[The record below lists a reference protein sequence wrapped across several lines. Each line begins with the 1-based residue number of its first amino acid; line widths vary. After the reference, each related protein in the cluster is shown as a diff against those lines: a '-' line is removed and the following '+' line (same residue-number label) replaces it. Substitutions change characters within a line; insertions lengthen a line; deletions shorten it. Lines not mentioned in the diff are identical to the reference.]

1 MRHCLLSFL
10 LLTCT
15 FPALAGLKQDPNLI
29 KGTLSNGLTYYIY
42 PNDYPKGEAVYRL
55 FIKSG
60 SVYETEEQRGLAHFI
75 EHMAFNGT
83 KHFPGDGIIRFL
95 ESKGAKFGVDLN
107 AHTSFNETVYKLQ
120 LPTSDPAMVDST
132 FLILSD
138 WANGL
143 LLDSLEIEQE
153 RGVIFS
159 EWLSK
164 SGPEKD
170 AQNAFLM
177 ELLNESRYSERIV
190 IGDTGVILGCSHQ
203 ALRNYYEQWYHPKRM
218 AIAVSG
224 DIDPKQVK
232 ALIKKYFSSIKAPR
246 TATPPLYG
254 IPPYEKP
261 KLTVVSHPSLK
272 KIEYNHILLLPPFEP
287 INSKKG
293 YQDYLKRTLLNRL
306 FKARLAALT
315 FEDLPYK
322 NGSASLSPF
331 LNTSGV
337 FLASVELIP
346 GKLDTG
352 LDLFNEHMEQMFRY
366 GFLNMEIN
374 KVKKIYLSQL
384 KRKATSRTPTP
395 SETFMND
402 LYANFFNSQQVI
414 TAQTE
419 YKLALKYLPS
429 LDSLTFVRLLKEV
442 IKPAQTRYFMTAFDQ
457 VAGEIPSEE
466 KHLAFLDSLR
476 NTTMSPYYK
485 AVDVPDVLLSQQP
498 KSGRVIEKIKIEPI
512 ETLRIKLSNGATV
525 YYRKS
530 LSDKG
535 RVQLT
540 GYREGGIYAMDSAAF
555 VSGIYAGSIVGLSGA
570 GAFTRDALSHYL
582 AGNSASV
589 RLLTERNR
597 SGLVANAEID
607 DVETMFELLYLKWT
621 QPRIDTAV
629 FEQTKRQAIESY
641 RTQNKTASTVFYQ
654 DLQYMLNGRTYVTRE
669 MTDTLLEQEFQLDWL
684 MPAFQHSFGSAD
696 GYTFI
701 VMSDVDYAELE
712 PYILKYLGGLPTG
725 NANTA
730 YVYKGSQSPVK
741 DIDFQ
746 RKAGDAPKATVSL
759 IYQGTSV
766 SESMSSFEMKNELM
780 KTVLRTNLL
789 KELRE
794 ALGMVYSVGVS
805 VSGTKHPADLFR
817 TTIAFSCKPE
827 DVDTLVE
834 RTNAV
839 LLRLVN
845 DPASMAS
852 VLTDAQKNLIKAQA
866 LDQQRDSYWSAFIR
880 NSLYNK
886 DYDWYFPGQFEQRV
900 NAVTPDVLAK
910 HVKTM
915 VFEVPQVKAVLLPK
929 DIIQ

>member
-1 MRHCLLSFL
+1 M
-10 LLTCT
+10 
-15 FPALAGLKQDPNLI
+15 KQDQNLI

-42 PNDYPKGEAVYRL
+42 PNEYPKGEAVYRL

-60 SVYETEEQRGLAHFI
+60 SVFETEDQRGLAHFL

-83 KHFPGDGIIRFL
+83 EHFPGDGIIRYL

-120 LPTSDPAMVDST
+120 LPTTDPAMIDST

-177 ELLNESRYSERIV
+177 ELLNDSRYSERIV

-224 DIDPKQVK
+224 DVDPKLAK
-232 ALIKKYFSSIKAPR
+232 ALIKKHFGGIKAPN
-246 TATPPLYG
+246 ATNPPYYG
-254 IPPYEKP
+254 IPTYKEP

-272 KIEYNHILLLPPFEP
+272 TVEYNQIQLLPMFEP

-322 NGSASLSPF
+322 NGSASLSSF

-337 FLASVELIP
+337 FLVSAELIP
-346 GKLDTG
+346 GKLDEG
-352 LDLFNEHMEQMFRY
+352 LSLFNEHMEQMFRY
-366 GFLNMEIN
+366 GFLNMEID

-402 LYANFFNSQQVI
+402 LYANFFNNQQVI

-419 YKLALKYLPS
+419 YKLALKYMPS
-429 LDSLTFVRLLKEV
+429 LDSLTFVSLLKEV
-442 IKPAQTRYFMTAFDQ
+442 IKPQQTRYFMTAFDQ

-466 KHLAFLDSLR
+466 NHQAFLDSLR
-476 NTTMSPYYK
+476 NTTMSPYFK

-498 KSGRVIEKIKIEPI
+498 KSGRVIEETKIEPI
-512 ETLRIKLSNGATV
+512 EALRIKLSNGATV

-597 SGLVANAEID
+597 SGLVASAEID

-654 DLQYMLNGRTYVTRE
+654 DLQYLLSGRTYVTRE

-684 MPAFQHSFGSAD
+684 MPAFQHSFGTAD

-712 PYILKYLGGLPTG
+712 PYVLRYLGGLPTG
-725 NANTA
+725 KAETA
-730 YVYKGSQSPVK
+730 YVYKGSQSPVEN
-741 DIDFQ
+741 IDFQ

-759 IYQGTSV
+759 IYQGTNV
-766 SESMSSFEMKNELM
+766 SEGMSSFELKNELM

-817 TTIAFSCKPE
+817 TTISFSCKPE

-839 LLRLVN
+839 LHRLVN
-845 DPASMAS
+845 DPASMAT
-852 VLTDAQKNLIKAQA
+852 VLTDAQKNLIKAQS

-886 DYDWYFPGQFEQRV
+886 DYDWNFPGQFEQRV
-900 NAVTPDVLAK
+900 NAVTPEVLAK

-929 DIIQ
+929 DMIQ